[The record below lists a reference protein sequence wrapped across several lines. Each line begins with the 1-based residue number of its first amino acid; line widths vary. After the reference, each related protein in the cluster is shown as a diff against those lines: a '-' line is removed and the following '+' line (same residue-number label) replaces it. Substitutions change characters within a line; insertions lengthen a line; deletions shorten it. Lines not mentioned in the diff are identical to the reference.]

1 MKPARLL
8 SLAVAS
14 SSAASAILGV
24 PTLGRGLRCRLACS
38 EAAPPIGPEDG
49 EAWVFAA
56 MDSTLRAARDAVNS
70 AEFSAANCELL
81 RARLGLSEGE
91 LRRVVVAYPTVLGYS
106 YEDNLAPSLAA
117 LQQRLSLSES
127 QLRRV
132 VIAQPQVLGYS
143 YDANVAPSLS
153 KLQRRLQLCD
163 EELARVVV
171 GQPAVPTHPRA
182 GASRASGGAT
192 SPRRCRSQ
200 VLSYSFEAKIEPALA
215 KLQAASPPASPAAP
229 VARGARACSR
239 RRRPSSSSPRP
250 QARLELS
257 ASSLRRLVLLYP
269 AVLGYSYDA
278 NLAPKLQYLQE
289 ALELSPNELRAKAPA
304 PPPPPAP
311 RGATPPPL
319 AAPRRPPPPASLA
332 PPPPLSRRPRPVL
345 MMPALLGYSLE
356 RRYRPRVALCRA
368 HDKPLS
374 AVLSRISRSHRE
386 FEAWAT
392 DGRGGGGS
400 GGSSRGGGG
409 GGSARGG
416 EGSGGA
422 RRGEG

>member
-1 MKPARLL
+1 MRNRPYPVESVLCPTRPKDIQPRDLEPFVPRRLFRVTDVLANFEANLAVRRRLVVAVMKPARLL
-8 SLAVAS
+8 SLAVAI
-14 SSAASAILGV
+14 SSAASVILGV
-24 PTLGRGLRCRLACS
+24 PTRCRMLACT

-143 YDANVAPSLS
+143 YDANVAPSLF

-171 GQPAVPTHPRA
+171 GQPAVPPPPRA
-182 GASRASGGAT
+182 SASQASGGAT
-192 SPRRCRSQ
+192 SPRQCRSQ
-200 VLSYSFEAKIEPALA
+200 VLSYSFEVKIEPALA

-229 VARGARACSR
+229 VARG
-239 RRRPSSSSPRP
+239 
-250 QARLELS
+250 LW
-257 ASSLRRLVLLYP
+257 
-269 AVLGYSYDA
+269 
-278 NLAPKLQYLQE
+278 
-289 ALELSPNELRAKAPA
+289 PA
-304 PPPPPAP
+304 PD
-311 RGATPPPL
+311 
-319 AAPRRPPPPASLA
+319 AAA
-332 PPPPLSRRPRPVL
+332 PPPPLRGRR
-345 MMPALLGYSLE
+345 
-356 RRYRPRVALCRA
+356 RA
-368 HDKPLS
+368 
-374 AVLSRISRSHRE
+374 
-386 FEAWAT
+386 
-392 DGRGGGGS
+392 
-400 GGSSRGGGG
+400 SS
-409 GGSARGG
+409 
-416 EGSGGA
+416 
-422 RRGEG
+422 